1 MTKESIAES
10 FQSLQDRICQSL
22 ERIDGKSKFQED
34 LWTRPDGG
42 GGRTRTIGGE
52 GIIEKGGVN
61 FSEVYGTVTDLMK
74 KNTEIEGDSFFATG
88 VSIVIH
94 PHSPHIP
101 IIHMNI
107 RYFELNNGRYWFGG
121 GIDLTPHY
129 IVSSQ
134 AQKFHAGLKAV
145 CDKYNSEFYTKFK
158 SWADDYFFLPHRNET
173 RGVGGIFFDHLK
185 EDEHNSKEKLLSH
198 IKNGAKKVIV
208 SAPCKN
214 ADKTIVYGVN
224 ENILTKDD
232 QIISAA
238 SCTTNCLAPVANVLN
253 ERFEIEKG
261 FMTTIHAFTSDQRI
275 LDNSHKDPRRA
286 RSASQ
291 SIVPT
296 STGASKAI
304 GEIIPSLKGKLEGV
318 AMRVPTPNVSL
329 IELVFC
335 TKKEMTKEKINEA
348 FTFASKKQSKKV
360 LEITTEKLVS
370 VDFNH
375 NSASAIID
383 SSLTNVVGGNMGK
396 ISAWYDNEWGFSN
409 RMCDIAE
416 HLHKIS

>member
-1 MTKESIAES
+1 MKIKVGINGMG
-10 FQSLQDRICQSL
+10 RI
-22 ERIDGKSKFQED
+22 
-34 LWTRPDGG
+34 
-42 GGRTRTIGGE
+42 GRMVIRA
-52 GIIEKGGVN
+52 IIESQN
-61 FSEVYGTVTDLMK
+61 
-74 KNTEIEGDSFFATG
+74 KNLEIK
-88 VSIVIH
+88 
-94 PHSPHIP
+94 HI
-101 IIHMNI
+101 
-107 RYFELNNGRYWFGG
+107 NNR
-121 GIDLTPHY
+121 
-129 IVSSQ
+129 S
-134 AQKFHAGLKAV
+134 
-145 CDKYNSEFYTKFK
+145 NSEASCTLIKHDSIHGKFNANLDFDANNLIINK
-158 SWADDYFFLPHRNET
+158 NKISFSQESNIENINWKKFDVDYVFECTGKF
-173 RGVGGIFFDHLK
+173 
-185 EDEHNSKEKLLSH
+185 NSKEKLLTH
-198 IKNGAKKVIV
+198 IKKREKKVIV

-224 ENILTKDD
+224 ENILSKND

-253 ERFEIEKG
+253 ENFEIEKG

-286 RSASQ
+286 RAASQ

-335 TKKEMTKEKINEA
+335 TKKDINKEKINNA
-348 FTFASKKQSKKV
+348 FTKSHKEQSKKV
-360 LEITTEKLVS
+360 LEITEEKLVS
-370 VDFNH
+370 IDFNH
-375 NSASAIID
+375 NSASAIVD
-383 SSLTNVVGGNMGK
+383 ASLTSVVGKNMGK

-416 HLHKIS
+416 YLDKVS

>member
-1 MTKESIAES
+1 MTIKIGING
-10 FQSLQDRICQSL
+10 LGRI
-22 ERIDGKSKFQED
+22 
-34 LWTRPDGG
+34 
-42 GGRTRTIGGE
+42 GRMLIRA
-52 GIIEKGGVN
+52 IIESKN
-61 FSEVYGTVTDLMK
+61 KNIEINHINNRSNSEVSCSLLKYDSVHGKFDADIKFDNSNLIINEKKISYSQETDINNINWK
-74 KNTEIEGDSFFATG
+74 KFNVDYVFECTG
-88 VSIVIH
+88 
-94 PHSPHIP
+94 
-101 IIHMNI
+101 
-107 RYFELNNGRYWFGG
+107 
-121 GIDLTPHY
+121 
-129 IVSSQ
+129 
-134 AQKFHAGLKAV
+134 KF
-145 CDKYNSEFYTKFK
+145 
-158 SWADDYFFLPHRNET
+158 
-173 RGVGGIFFDHLK
+173 
-185 EDEHNSKEKLLSH
+185 NSKDKLLAH

-214 ADKTIVYGVN
+214 ADKTIIYGVN
-224 ENILTKDD
+224 ENILSKND

-253 ERFEIEKG
+253 ENFEIEKG

-318 AMRVPTPNVSL
+318 AMRVPTPNVSI

-335 TKKEMTKEKINEA
+335 TKKDMTKEKINDA
-348 FTFASKKQSKKV
+348 FTVASKKQSKKV

-370 VDFNH
+370 IDFNH
-375 NSASAIID
+375 NSASAIVD
-383 SSLTNVVGGNMGK
+383 SSLTNVVGKKMGK